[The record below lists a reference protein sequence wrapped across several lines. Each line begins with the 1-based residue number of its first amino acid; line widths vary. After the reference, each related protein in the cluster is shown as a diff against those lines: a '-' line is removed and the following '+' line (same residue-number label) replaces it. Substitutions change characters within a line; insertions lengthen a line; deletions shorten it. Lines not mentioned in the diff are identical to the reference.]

1 MEFYSS
7 FISFMYLVLLIRG
20 GGTRDPLISLL
31 LQRSQT
37 LLLLTAL
44 ATQLALQKPEHIRGG
59 VWHKSDRGK
68 KK

>member
-7 FISFMYLVLLIRG
+7 FISFMYLGLLIRG

-31 LQRSQT
+31 LQRSQP

-44 ATQLALQKPEHIRGG
+44 ATQLALQKPEHKRGR